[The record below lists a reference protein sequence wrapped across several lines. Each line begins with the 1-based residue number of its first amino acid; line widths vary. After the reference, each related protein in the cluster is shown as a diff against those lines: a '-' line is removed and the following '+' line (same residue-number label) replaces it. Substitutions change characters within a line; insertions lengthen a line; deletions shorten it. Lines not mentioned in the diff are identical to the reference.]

1 MINVL
6 WTVVTSFW
14 FWLLAG
20 VVSLVSGILNLIP
33 VPTFLEENT
42 LTIPAEFV
50 WFASILEIQYGLSV
64 VVSAYAIRFALRA
77 LPAMF

>member
-1 MINVL
+1 MINIL

-20 VVSLVSGILNLIP
+20 VVSLVSGVLNLIP
-33 VPTFLEENT
+33 VPTFLEENS
-42 LTIPAEFV
+42 LTIPTEFV
-50 WFASILEIQYGLSV
+50 WFASVLEIQYGLSV